1 MKFRSIITTT
11 LFLIAGFQ
19 SALAAPVIVP
29 RAPDLNASSWI
40 LIDATTGRIL
50 TENNSNERLPPASLT
65 KMMTAYI
72 VSKEVNEGRIS
83 ESDLVPISVNAW
95 RMGGSKMFVR
105 EGTSVQLLE
114 LLRGLMI
121 VSGNDA
127 TVALAEYVAGSE
139 TAFADVMNQQAQ
151 LIGMENTNF
160 KNSTGWPADNHYTTA
175 ADLSKLA
182 QRLIQDHPDH
192 YRIYSERRFSYTPPG
207 ESAISQPNRNL
218 LLGRDPSVDG
228 MKTGH
233 TQEAGYCLVSSALR
247 DGTRLIAVVMGTS
260 SPNARATE
268 SANLLQW
275 GFRYF
280 ETQTVLAAG
289 QNLESAKVWKSTI
302 DQVELTVPNDLTLTL
317 NRGSFDGLAI
327 AAQVNDQLEAPLSAG
342 DVVGFVEVQLD
353 GETVGRSDIVVAN
366 DVPEAGFF
374 KRLWD
379 SIVLFFTGLFS

>member
-1 MKFRSIITTT
+1 MKFRSIIATT
-11 LFLIAGFQ
+11 LLLVAGFQ

-40 LIDATTGRIL
+40 LIDATTGRVL

-72 VSKEVNEGRIS
+72 VSKEVHEGRIS
-83 ESDLVPISVNAW
+83 ETDLVPISVNAW

-160 KNSTGWPADNHYTTA
+160 KNSTGWPADNHFTTA

-289 QNLESAKVWKSTI
+289 QTLESAKVWKSTI

-353 GETVGRSDIVVAN
+353 GEIVGRSDIVVAD

-379 SIVLFFTGLFS
+379 SIVLFFSGLFS

>member
-1 MKFRSIITTT
+1 MKFRSIIATT
-11 LFLIAGFQ
+11 LLLVAGFQ

-40 LIDATTGRIL
+40 LIDATTGRVL
-50 TENNSNERLPPASLT
+50 TESNSNERLPPASLT

-72 VSKEVNEGRIS
+72 VSKEVHEGRIS
-83 ESDLVPISVNAW
+83 EADLVPISVNAW

-139 TAFADVMNQQAQ
+139 AAFADVMNQQAQ

-182 QRLIQDHPDH
+182 QRLIHDHPDH

-280 ETQTVLAAG
+280 ETQNVLAAG
-289 QNLESAKVWKSTI
+289 QTIESAKVWKSTI
-302 DQVELTVPNDLTLTL
+302 DQVELTVPNNLTLTL
-317 NRGSFDGLAI
+317 SRGSFDELAI
-327 AAQVNDQLEAPLSAG
+327 AAQVNDQLEAPLSVG

-353 GETVGRSDIVVAN
+353 GEIVGRSDIVVAD

-379 SIVLFFTGLFS
+379 SIVLFFAGLFS

>member
-1 MKFRSIITTT
+1 MKFRSIIATP
-11 LFLIAGFQ
+11 LLLVAGFQ

-40 LIDATTGRIL
+40 LIDATTGRVL
-50 TENNSNERLPPASLT
+50 TESNSNERLPPASLT

-72 VSKEVNEGRIS
+72 VSKEVHEGRIS
-83 ESDLVPISVNAW
+83 EADLVPISVNAW

-139 TAFADVMNQQAQ
+139 AAFADVMNQQAQ

-182 QRLIQDHPDH
+182 QRLIHDHPDH

-280 ETQTVLAAG
+280 ETQNVLAAG
-289 QNLESAKVWKSTI
+289 QTIESAKVWKSTI
-302 DQVELTVPNDLTLTL
+302 DQVELTVPNNLTLTL
-317 NRGSFDGLAI
+317 SRGSFAELAI
-327 AAQVNDQLEAPLSAG
+327 AAQVNDQLEAPLSVG

-353 GETVGRSDIVVAN
+353 GEIVGRSDIVVAD

-379 SIVLFFTGLFS
+379 SIVLFFAGLFS

>member
-1 MKFRSIITTT
+1 
-11 LFLIAGFQ
+11 
-19 SALAAPVIVP
+19 
-29 RAPDLNASSWI
+29 
-40 LIDATTGRIL
+40 
-50 TENNSNERLPPASLT
+50 
-65 KMMTAYI
+65 
-72 VSKEVNEGRIS
+72 
-83 ESDLVPISVNAW
+83 
-95 RMGGSKMFVR
+95 MFVR

-289 QNLESAKVWKSTI
+289 QTLESAKVWKSTI

-353 GETVGRSDIVVAN
+353 GEIVGRSDIVVAD

-379 SIVLFFTGLFS
+379 SIVLFFSGLFS

>member
-1 MKFRSIITTT
+1 MKFRSIIATT
-11 LFLIAGFQ
+11 LLLVAGFQ

-40 LIDATTGRIL
+40 LIDATTGRVL

-72 VSKEVNEGRIS
+72 VSKEVHEGRIS
-83 ESDLVPISVNAW
+83 ETDLVPISVNAW

-127 TVALAEYVAGSE
+127 TIALAEYVAGSE

-289 QNLESAKVWKSTI
+289 QTLESAKVWKSTI

-353 GETVGRSDIVVAN
+353 GEIVGRSDIVVAD

-374 KRLWD
+374 RRLWD
-379 SIVLFFTGLFS
+379 SIVLFFSGLFS

>member
-1 MKFRSIITTT
+1 MKFRSIIATT
-11 LFLIAGFQ
+11 LLLVAGFQ

-40 LIDATTGRIL
+40 LIDATTGRVL
-50 TENNSNERLPPASLT
+50 TESNSNERLPPASLT

-72 VSKEVNEGRIS
+72 VSKEVHEGRIS
-83 ESDLVPISVNAW
+83 EADLVPISVNAW

-139 TAFADVMNQQAQ
+139 AAFADVMNQQAQ

-182 QRLIQDHPDH
+182 QRLIHDHPDH

-280 ETQTVLAAG
+280 ETQNVLAAG
-289 QNLESAKVWKSTI
+289 QTIESAKVWKSTI
-302 DQVELTVPNDLTLTL
+302 DQVELTVPNNLTLTL
-317 NRGSFDGLAI
+317 SRGSFAELAI
-327 AAQVNDQLEAPLSAG
+327 AAQVNDQLEAPLSVG

-353 GETVGRSDIVVAN
+353 GEIVGRSDIVVAD

-379 SIVLFFTGLFS
+379 SIVLFFAGLFS

>member
-1 MKFRSIITTT
+1 MNFRSIIATT
-11 LFLIAGFQ
+11 LLLVAGFQ
-19 SALAAPVIVP
+19 TALAAPVIVP

-40 LIDATTGRIL
+40 LIDATTGRVL
-50 TENNSNERLPPASLT
+50 TENNADQRLPPASLT

-72 VSKEVNEGRIS
+72 VSKEVHEGRIS
-83 ESDLVPISVNAW
+83 ENDLVPISVNAW

-114 LLRGLMI
+114 LLKGLMI

-139 TAFADVMNQQAQ
+139 EAFADVMNQQAL

-160 KNSTGWPADNHYTTA
+160 KNSTGWPAENHYTTA

-182 QRLIQDHPDH
+182 QRLIHDHPEH

-233 TQEAGYCLVSSALR
+233 TEAAGYCLVSSALR

-289 QNLESAKVWKSTI
+289 QTLESAKVWKSTI
-302 DQVELTVPNDLTLTL
+302 DQVELTIPDDMTLTL
-317 NRGSFDGLAI
+317 NRGSFDDLAI
-327 AAQVNDQLEAPLSAG
+327 SAQVNDQLEAPLSAG
-342 DVVGFVEVQLD
+342 DVVGFVEVQLN
-353 GETVGRSDIVVAN
+353 GEVVGHSDIVVAS

-379 SIVLFFTGLFS
+379 SIVLFFSGLFS

>member
-1 MKFRSIITTT
+1 MKFRSIIATT
-11 LFLIAGFQ
+11 LLLVAGFQ

-40 LIDATTGRIL
+40 LIDATTGRVL

-72 VSKEVNEGRIS
+72 VSKEVHEGRIS
-83 ESDLVPISVNAW
+83 ETDLVPISVNAW

-289 QNLESAKVWKSTI
+289 QTLESAKVWKSTI

-353 GETVGRSDIVVAN
+353 GEIVGRSDIVVAD

-379 SIVLFFTGLFS
+379 SIVLFFSGLFS

>member
-1 MKFRSIITTT
+1 MKFRSIIATT
-11 LFLIAGFQ
+11 LLLVAGFQ

-40 LIDATTGRIL
+40 LIDATTGRVL
-50 TENNSNERLPPASLT
+50 TESNSNERLPPASLT

-72 VSKEVNEGRIS
+72 VSKEVHEGRIS
-83 ESDLVPISVNAW
+83 EADLVPISVNAW

-139 TAFADVMNQQAQ
+139 AAFADVMNQQAQ

-182 QRLIQDHPDH
+182 QRLIHDHPDH

-280 ETQTVLAAG
+280 ETQNVLAAG
-289 QNLESAKVWKSTI
+289 QTIESAKVWKSTI
-302 DQVELTVPNDLTLTL
+302 DQVELTVPNNLTLTL
-317 NRGSFDGLAI
+317 SRGSFAELAI
-327 AAQVNDQLEAPLSAG
+327 AAQVNDQLEAPLSVG

-353 GETVGRSDIVVAN
+353 GEIVGRSDIVVAD

-379 SIVLFFTGLFS
+379 SIVIFRRFV

>member
-1 MKFRSIITTT
+1 MKFRSIIATT
-11 LFLIAGFQ
+11 LLLVAGFQ

-40 LIDATTGRIL
+40 LIDATTGRVL
-50 TENNSNERLPPASLT
+50 TESNSNERLPPASLT

-72 VSKEVNEGRIS
+72 VSKEVHEGRIS
-83 ESDLVPISVNAW
+83 EADLVPISVNAW

-114 LLRGLMI
+114 SLRGLMI

-139 TAFADVMNQQAQ
+139 AAFADVMNQQAQ

-182 QRLIQDHPDH
+182 QRLIHDHPDH

-280 ETQTVLAAG
+280 ETQNVLAAG
-289 QNLESAKVWKSTI
+289 QTIESAKVWKSTI
-302 DQVELTVPNDLTLTL
+302 DQVELTVPNNLTLTL
-317 NRGSFDGLAI
+317 SRGSFAELAI
-327 AAQVNDQLEAPLSAG
+327 AAQVNDQLEAPLSVG

-353 GETVGRSDIVVAN
+353 GEIVGRSDIVVAD

-379 SIVLFFTGLFS
+379 SIVLFFAGLFS